1 MHLRNK
7 FSQWNT
13 LSKLLLLL
21 LLALLLVGGPAF
33 ASSGESFDL
42 SWWTVD
48 GGGGTSS
55 GGSYA
60 LSGTAGQADAS
71 EPLSGGNYGLTGGF
85 WAGVGGGDW
94 SVYLPIIVR

>member
-1 MHLRNK
+1 MQLPKKLLNGV
-7 FSQWNT
+7 T
-13 LSKLLLLL
+13 PGKLLLLL
-21 LLALLLVGGPAF
+21 LLALLLVSGPVI
-33 ASSGESFDL
+33 ASSGGLFDL
-42 SWWTVD
+42 SWDTVD

-71 EPLSGGNYGLTGGF
+71 GPLSGGSYTLTGGF

-94 SVYLPIIVR
+94 SVYLPMIIR

>member
-1 MHLRNK
+1 MHLLNK

-13 LSKLLLLL
+13 LGRLLLLL
-21 LLALLLVGGPAF
+21 FLALLLVGGPVL
-33 ASSGESFDL
+33 ASSGGSFDL
-42 SWWTVD
+42 SWWTAD

-71 EPLSGGNYGLTGGF
+71 EPLSGGSYAVTGGF
-85 WAGVGGGDW
+85 WAGAGSGGW
-94 SVYLPIIVR
+94 SVYLPIIIR